1 MCEPYVWRKSSYSV
15 GDASCLEVAWA
26 LPVVWVRDSKD
37 VAKPPLRISAQGWE
51 RFREAICAGGAF
63 RPY

>member
-1 MCEPYVWRKSSYSV
+1 MCGPYVWRKSSYST
-15 GDASCLEVAWA
+15 GDGSCVEVAWE

-37 VAKPPLRISAQGWE
+37 VAKQPLRISAQGWE
-51 RFREAICAGGAF
+51 RFREAICIDDTF